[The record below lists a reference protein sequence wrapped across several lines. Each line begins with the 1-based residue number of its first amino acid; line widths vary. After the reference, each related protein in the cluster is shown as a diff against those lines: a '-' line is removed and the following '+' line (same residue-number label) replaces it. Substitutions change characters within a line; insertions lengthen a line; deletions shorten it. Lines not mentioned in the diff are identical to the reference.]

1 MKPRL
6 ASPSTDADFNRQH
19 RFLPRLRLGLRGQGL
34 MSFLTLALIAMV
46 GLGLLLGQRW
56 SERAGMAQLAAVGAE
71 RLELYAASLEAELA
85 RHAYLPSLIAI
96 DADLQ
101 ALLNAPQD
109 VELRQ
114 HANRK
119 LAGINVRAGLGLSMV
134 LDTEGQVLAA
144 SDGSGAGSASAR
156 AAQRFAAYLAAATE
170 QASGHF
176 FAADETNG
184 SSNYFLMHTLKR
196 GGKHVGQV
204 VVMQNLAPL
213 EATWVDQGLR
223 SQGEKILVVDDREVV
238 IMSSVPQW
246 RNHWLNPR
254 SAEQLAA
261 LQASPRYTGPLSGPL
276 GLFVHEDLQQE
287 AALIQVPSLNKH
299 EATGGTGPSREQ
311 QLLAQERAVLPLALR
326 LVTLSDPAEVW
337 RQARYAAWGGGA
349 IGASIGMLGIYL
361 AARRRAHAQ
370 LFAASSALQ
379 LAHAQLERQVDA
391 RTQELSQT
399 NRELK
404 RQIAQRLQAED
415 ELMQSAKLAVLG
427 QMSAGIAHEINQP
440 LTAMRALS
448 RNGLL
453 LLEKGRNASVAEN
466 LQSIDAMVERMTGIT
481 RQLKSFAR
489 KAEAAHAPVSLL
501 RAIGG
506 ARLLLE
512 HRIKAEGIDVRV
524 EVSEALLLR
533 CEANR
538 LEQVLVNLLG
548 NAIDAMKDAAVKRL
562 SISAK
567 PMTGSA
573 GKRALVQIIDTGPG
587 IAPDLAARLF
597 EPFFTTKPAGQ
608 GLGLGLVISSKII
621 HEFGGSLRAIAIE
634 AELGGGMMFEF
645 DLEVSKEDGP
655 HV

>member
-1 MKPRL
+1 MR
-6 ASPSTDADFNRQH
+6 S
-19 RFLPRLRLGLRGQGL
+19 LGLGLHSPGL
-34 MSFLTLALIAMV
+34 MSYLTLALIAMV

-96 DADLQ
+96 DADIQ
-101 ALLNAPQD
+101 ALVHAPND
-109 VELRQ
+109 ADLRQ
-114 HANRK
+114 RANRK
-119 LAGINVRAGLGLSMV
+119 LAGINVRAGLGLSF
-134 LDTEGQVLAA
+134 LLGREGQVLAA
-144 SDGSGAGSASAR
+144 SDGGAANSASLA
-156 AAQRFAAYLAAATE
+156 AAQRFAPYLAAAAD
-170 QASGHF
+170 QARGHF
-176 FAADETNG
+176 FAADESNG
-184 SSNYFLMHTLKR
+184 SSNYFLLHRLKR
-196 GGKHVGQV
+196 GGQPLGQV

-223 SQGEKILVVDDREVV
+223 SQGEKILVVDEQEVV

-246 RNHWLNPR
+246 RNHLLNPR
-254 SAEQLAA
+254 SAKQLFE
-261 LQASPRYTGPLSGPL
+261 LQASPRYIGPLMGPLSGAL
-276 GLFVHEDLQQE
+276 GQFVHEDLQQE
-287 AALIQVPSLNKH
+287 AALISMPSLSGSRAANG
-299 EATGGTGPSREQ
+299 AAGTSPRI

-326 LVTLSDPAEVW
+326 LVTLSDPTEVW
-337 RQARYAAWGGGA
+337 RQARFSAWGGGA
-349 IGASIGMLGIYL
+349 FGASIGMLALYL
-361 AARRRAHAQ
+361 ISRRRAHAQ
-370 LFAASSALQ
+370 LFAASNELQ
-379 LAHAQLERQVDA
+379 LAHTQLERQVDA
-391 RTQELSQT
+391 RTQELNLT

-453 LLEKGRNASVAEN
+453 LLEKGRSDSVAEN
-466 LQSIDAMVERMTGIT
+466 LSSIDAMVERMTDIT

-489 KAEAAHAPVSLL
+489 KAEAAHAPVSLM

-512 HRIKAEGIDVRV
+512 HRIKAEQIDLRV
-524 EVSEALLLR
+524 NVSEDLLLR

-548 NAIDAMKDAAVKRL
+548 NAMDAMKDASVKRL
-562 SISAK
+562 SISAR
-567 PMTGSA
+567 PMGDGE
-573 GKRALVQIIDTGPG
+573 GKRVLVQISDSGAG
-587 IAPDLAARLF
+587 IAADLLPRLF

-621 HEFGGSLRAIAIE
+621 HEFGGSLRAHANG

-645 DLEVSKEDGP
+645 DLEVSTRDGA